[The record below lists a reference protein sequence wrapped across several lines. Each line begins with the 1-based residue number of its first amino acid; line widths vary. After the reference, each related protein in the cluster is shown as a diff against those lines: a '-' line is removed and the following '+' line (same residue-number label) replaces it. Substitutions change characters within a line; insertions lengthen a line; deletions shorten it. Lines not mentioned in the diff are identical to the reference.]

1 MYAKLDEQCRRFD
14 RHLRRLKRLRNSAIH
29 GGPVSETACESVAVF
44 AYNLGHQC
52 LNEAMR
58 ALLAG
63 EDIRSHMED
72 YRLDHV
78 CRFDRVQSTGDIDT
92 LFVEAER

>member
-1 MYAKLDEQCRRFD
+1 MADARHLPHGRSRAGD
-14 RHLRRLKRLRNSAIH
+14 RHLNFY
-29 GGPVSETACESVAVF
+29 ETRD
-44 AYNLGHQC
+44 NL
-52 LNEAMR
+52 AMR

>member
-1 MYAKLDEQCRRFD
+1 M
-14 RHLRRLKRLRNSAIH
+14 
-29 GGPVSETACESVAVF
+29 SETACESVAVF
-44 AYNLGHQC
+44 AYNLRHQC

-63 EDIRSHMED
+63 ESIRAHMED

-78 CRFDRVQSTGDIDT
+78 RRFNRVQSTGNIDA

>member
-1 MYAKLDEQCRRFD
+1 
-14 RHLRRLKRLRNSAIH
+14 
-29 GGPVSETACESVAVF
+29 
-44 AYNLGHQC
+44 
-52 LNEAMR
+52 MR

-72 YRLDHV
+72 YQLDHV
-78 CRFDRVQSTGDIDT
+78 RRFDRVQSTGDIDA